1 MISPLSFMKVKSIF
15 ITHFHGDHFLGLP
28 GLIQSMNFSGRE
40 EDLFIFG
47 PAGMVDI
54 TATIATLGEFQPSFN
69 ICARDIE
76 AGERVDLGRCTVT
89 AIHSDHTVPALSY
102 VLEEPPRRGRF
113 RVDRAREL
121 GVPRGPLFSQL
132 QAGKSVTVRGRE
144 ISPEEVMGPPR
155 PGRKV
160 VYSGDT
166 RPTEALIEAARGA
179 EVLVHE
185 ATLDST
191 LSEGAWEYG
200 HSTAR
205 DAAEVAKAA
214 EVGTLILTH
223 ISNRYD
229 DAAVLEAEAREIF
242 PNTVVAHD
250 LMTFTVRVRERA

>member
-144 ISPEEVMGPPR
+144 ISTAGHVFPR
-155 PGRKV
+155 MCCRVRQSQPVANALSKGGMPISRYV
-160 VYSGDT
+160 IYS
-166 RPTEALIEAARGA
+166 E
-179 EVLVHE
+179 
-185 ATLDST
+185 
-191 LSEGAWEYG
+191 LSGG
-200 HSTAR
+200 LGL
-205 DAAEVAKAA
+205 
-214 EVGTLILTH
+214 EVGMPF
-223 ISNRYD
+223 NRRYAD
-229 DAAVLEAEAREIF
+229 RAGQARALV
-242 PNTVVAHD
+242 PG
-250 LMTFTVRVRERA
+250 